1 MWPDQFLFCCLFK
14 LPSTDV
20 LHSTKNGKKNV
31 FCYFTSVFLDNRS
44 LYLLPLAGGAWR
56 ILGTGWYQV
65 ALNSM
70 SFAGCWLQTS
80 VDGLK
85 CLYMSREQQITPDPG
100 RKGQLSESFVVF
112 RAMLGGLLRRS
123 HCLWNH
129 LLPYKLQ
136 ISRVSFPLSSFLS
149 APWIATSTPQLG
161 KEYIVITFVCLHLN
175 VARKKKKTE
184 IEHFLS
190 VYLWGK

>member
-1 MWPDQFLFCCLFK
+1 
-14 LPSTDV
+14 
-20 LHSTKNGKKNV
+20 
-31 FCYFTSVFLDNRS
+31 
-44 LYLLPLAGGAWR
+44 
-56 ILGTGWYQV
+56 
-65 ALNSM
+65 M

-136 ISRVSFPLSSFLS
+136 ISRVSFPLSSFLP

-175 VARKKKKTE
+175 VARKKKKKDRNRT
-184 IEHFLS
+184 FSFSLS
-190 VYLWGK
+190 LRQVGPIKLKIVWVEVRKALKMLADNQAIVWFIWKKKTNKLIWSIIKTKGDTIAFEMMQNII